1 MKVGLYFGSFNPV
14 HNGHMVIAS
23 YLSEFTDLDS
33 VWFIV
38 SPHNPL
44 KTKSSLLKDH
54 HRLQLVK
61 IAIDDYPKLKASDIE
76 FGLPQPSYTI
86 NTLSHL
92 FDKHLEHQFVL
103 ILGAD
108 NLETF
113 TKWKNWEQILELV
126 ELYVYP
132 RKDSNGGELLHHPK
146 VKVINAPKMELS
158 STFIREAIA
167 SGRDVRYM
175 VPQAVWNYIREM
187 HFYENR
193 LI

>member
-132 RKDSNGGELLHHPK
+132 RKDSDGGELLHHPK
-146 VKVINAPKMELS
+146 VKVINAPLMELS

-167 SGRDVRYM
+167 AGKDVRYM
-175 VPQAVWNYIREM
+175 VPQAVWNYLREM
-187 HFYENR
+187 HFYEKR
-193 LI
+193 LT